1 VPPKGH
7 RKDNPKKLI
16 HFRADEQTEKH
27 LIALSES
34 KGITKS
40 EVIRNGIEIQ
50 YKEQEMK
57 NG

>member
-1 VPPKGH
+1 MPPKGH
-7 RKDNPKKLI
+7 KKDNPKKLI
-16 HFRADEQTEKH
+16 HFRADEQTEQH
-27 LIALSES
+27 LIALSKR

-50 YKEQEMK
+50 YKEQEEK